1 MEKSADM
8 ADETD
13 MAHSTRDAKSADEEH
28 MEDGTWHWENMINVT
43 ITFFQVSKPKLI
55 SNAFC
60 QTKMLLFLHNSI
72 FSKEYF

>member
-43 ITFFQVSKPKLI
+43 ITFFRFQSP
-55 SNAFC
+55 N
-60 QTKMLLFLHNSI
+60 
-72 FSKEYF
+72 